1 MKPSFAFLCLAVVV
15 IVTPVARTQQM
26 PAYTEGGPV
35 PPAITNAKN
44 IFVSNGGADAG
55 LFPERLP
62 FTNSLL
68 SQPFTGDSARPYT
81 EFRAALQATKEYTL
95 VSDPNQADIV
105 LELRLT
111 APYGPSNPNRQNGA
125 SDPLPQFRLVVYDVK
140 SHYILWTFTE
150 SIEPAYLQ
158 KTHDK
163 NFDQALSALL
173 TQFLTVA
180 HRPAV
185 APPPPPAQ

>member
-1 MKPSFAFLCLAVVV
+1 MNPSRYLLAFVFASFASLAF
-15 IVTPVARTQQM
+15 AQQI
-26 PAYTEGGPV
+26 PAYSEAGPV
-35 PPAITNAKN
+35 PPAITHAKN
-44 IFVSNGGADAG
+44 IFVSNGGSDAG

-62 FTNSLL
+62 FNRGDLS
-68 SQPFTGDSARPYT
+68 SQPFTGDVGRPYT
-81 EFRAALQATKEYTL
+81 QFYAALQATKEYTL

-111 APYGPSNPNRQNGA
+111 APYGPSNPDRQNGA
-125 SDPLPQFRLVVYDVK
+125 SDPLPQFRLVAYDVR

-150 SIEPAYLQ
+150 SIEPAILQ

-163 NFDQALSALL
+163 NFDKALASLL

-180 HRPAV
+180 HRPPA
-185 APPPPPAQ
+185 APPAPAQ